1 LLPKGSRPDSKKM
14 IALVESKVGIFI
26 NLSDREKEIIED
38 SKRHR
43 ERFLIEKVIDDLNAA
58 TEL

>member
-1 LLPKGSRPDSKKM
+1 M